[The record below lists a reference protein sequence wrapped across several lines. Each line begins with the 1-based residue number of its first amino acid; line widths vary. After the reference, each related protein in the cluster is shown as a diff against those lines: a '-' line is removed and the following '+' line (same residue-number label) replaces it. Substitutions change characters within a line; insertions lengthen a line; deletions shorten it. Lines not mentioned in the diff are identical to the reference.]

1 MSVTRASAIERAVSL
16 WMLNVF
22 EIFSYTRFEPR
33 YSSAR
38 TCCVASNALVSVAL
52 HATRG
57 VWLVAKFNVDSMRML
72 LSASLVRS
80 GVLNWIVVN

>member
-1 MSVTRASAIERAVSL
+1 
-16 WMLNVF
+16 
-22 EIFSYTRFEPR
+22 
-33 YSSAR
+33 
-38 TCCVASNALVSVAL
+38 L